1 VGNAENL
8 NGIREATQF
17 SSTNQPPNAG
27 RKRNVFKDTQ
37 KDYELSLDDMR
48 QMMTDLLSLNAEE
61 LKAVTQDKTSP
72 VFKIVIATAIIKC
85 IREGNWTQVNY
96 MADRLFG
103 RSKETI
109 EHTGKKGSDL
119 PIKIIIQGH
128 NDGTENNSTEKDTST
143 IQSDKTV

>member
-1 VGNAENL
+1 MANNPKLAEVSKS
-8 NGIREATQF
+8 TQF
-17 SSTNQPPNAG
+17 SSDNQPPNAG

-72 VFKIVIATAIIKC
+72 VFKIVIATAIIGC
-85 IREGNWTQVNY
+85 IKTGNWTQVNY

-103 RSKETI
+103 KA
-109 EHTGKKGSDL
+109 
-119 PIKIIIQGH
+119 Q
-128 NDGTENNSTEKDTST
+128 ENVKVNVDSFSEWAKSVATK
-143 IQSDKTV
+143 